1 MMRIHIWSVMV
12 AAFLAA
18 TAFAEAAEPLVA
30 EKGFPGQ
37 FSANVGLTSLV
48 GFDLGLTWSDTD
60 HSDSECSD
68 ACGQV
73 LFTVSRSF

>member
-1 MMRIHIWSVMV
+1 MV
-12 AAFLAA
+12 APFPTA
-18 TAFAEAAEPLVA
+18 TAFADAAEPSVA
-30 EKGFPGQ
+30 EKGFPGK
-37 FSANVGLTSLV
+37 FAANVDLTSLV
-48 GFDLGLTWSDTD
+48 GFDLGLAYRDTD